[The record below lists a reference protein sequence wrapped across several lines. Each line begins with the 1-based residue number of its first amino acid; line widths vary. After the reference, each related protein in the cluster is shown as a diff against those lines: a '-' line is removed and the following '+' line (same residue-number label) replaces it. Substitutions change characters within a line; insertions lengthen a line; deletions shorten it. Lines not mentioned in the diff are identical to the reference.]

1 MLYINSR
8 TFVMINR
15 RAFIK
20 KCVASFYGSL
30 LLLPA
35 CKFEIKDKQYY
46 SFTVD
51 EAKCLEAI
59 CEQFIPADDY
69 PGAKEAGVVNFIDKL
84 LYQRFP
90 DMKTNYLD
98 GISSLEN
105 YCIVQFDKPFE
116 ELSWD
121 DQYHILE
128 HMEKGLLSKE
138 YWDKISQQQFFNMV
152 LRNTMQGFYGPPRH
166 GGNKDYVS
174 YRMMRLDYPLLIG
187 QNRYE

>member
-1 MLYINSR
+1 
-8 TFVMINR
+8 MINR

-20 KCVASFYGSL
+20 KCITSFYGSL

-35 CKFEIKDKQYY
+35 CNFEVKNKQYY
-46 SFTVD
+46 SFTIA
-51 EAKCLEAI
+51 EAKCLAAI

-90 DMKTNYLD
+90 DMKIKYLN

-105 YCIVQFDKPFE
+105 YCMIKFGKPFE

-121 DQYHILE
+121 DQYNILE
-128 HMEKGLLSKE
+128 YMEKGLLPQE
-138 YWDKISQQQFFNMV
+138 YWEKISQQQFFNMV

-174 YRMMRLDYPLLIG
+174 YRMMKLDFPLLIG